1 MMAEAERNR
10 HRDFS
15 RFDKMS
21 TETLREILR
30 QDSYLYGQED
40 ADADVVLYIMEVI
53 RKREEEKPEAGLP
66 GVDEAWAS
74 FNRDYRPYASAQ
86 PLYADEEDTKDE
98 KAGRIAPPCVPK
110 TGGRR
115 KLLRFAAAVAAVFVI
130 VFTGSVTAYAFG
142 FDLWGRIISWTDE
155 TFNLT
160 SDTVRNADI
169 KTKELKAAL
178 KEAGIEEGW
187 APSYIPDGYEQGEL
201 NVHDFGAA
209 IMFVQSY
216 VKNENCIV
224 VNITKIIDRE
234 GFGISAEKDV
244 ENPEIYLYKD
254 IRFYIMENFGK
265 YLTTWFSDDL
275 EGNISGVDTYEE
287 LINIIESI
295 EVEK

>member
-1 MMAEAERNR
+1 MAEAERNR

-187 APSYIPDGYEQGEL
+187 APSYIPDGYEQGEFHKDETT
-201 NVHDFGAA
+201 VGIIFTCIFSKDDDAIIIEIQKYKEASDF
-209 IMFVQSY
+209 VEQY
-216 VKNENCIV
+216 Q
-224 VNITKIIDRE
+224 
-234 GFGISAEKDV
+234 KDV
-244 ENPEIYLYKD
+244 DNPEVYTHNGVN
-254 IRFYIMENFGK
+254 FYIMTNFDD
-265 YLTTWFSDDL
+265 YLAVWIYDNL
-275 EGNISGVDTYEE
+275 QGGIYGVKTKEE
-287 LINIIESI
+287 LIDIIKSM
-295 EVEK
+295 EVVE

>member
-1 MMAEAERNR
+1 MAEAERNR

-160 SDTVRNADI
+160 SDIVRNADI

-187 APSYIPDGYEQGEL
+187 APSYIPDGYEFYEL
-201 NVHDFGAA
+201 NEYNEKIETLITAFFTKKESAIIIEYQIYTDLVAFSDQYQKDKGDFDVY
-209 IMFVQSY
+209 IF
-216 VKNENCIV
+216 K
-224 VNITKIIDRE
+224 KID
-234 GFGISAEKDV
+234 
-244 ENPEIYLYKD
+244 
-254 IRFYIMENFGK
+254 FYITENYGSF
-265 YLTTWFSDDL
+265 LATWSH
-275 EGNISGVDTYEE
+275 ENIQGGIYGVETKEE
-287 LINIIESI
+287 LIDIIESI
-295 EVEK
+295 EVVE